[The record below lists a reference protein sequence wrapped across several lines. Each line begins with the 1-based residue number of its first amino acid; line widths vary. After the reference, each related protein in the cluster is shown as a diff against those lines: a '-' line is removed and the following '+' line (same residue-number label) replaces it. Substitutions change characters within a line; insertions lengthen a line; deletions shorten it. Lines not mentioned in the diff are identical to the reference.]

1 MDAVASGA
9 ADRIVLMAALLSAL
23 ITLFGAVF
31 AIYKWYLKQE
41 EQDKD
46 IAKMKEENALTFYAL
61 IACLDGLEQLGANH
75 TVTETKERLEKYI
88 NRQAH
93 K

>member
-1 MDAVASGA
+1 MDTIASGT
-9 ADRIVLMAALLSAL
+9 ADRILLAAALLSAFV
-23 ITLFGAVF
+23 TLFGAIF
-31 AIYKWYLKQE
+31 TIYKWYLKQE

>member
-1 MDAVASGA
+1 MDTVAGDTA
-9 ADRIVLMAALLSAL
+9 NAIVLAAALLSAFV
-23 ITLFGAVF
+23 TLFGAAF
-31 AIYKWYLKQE
+31 AVYKWYLKQE
-41 EQDKD
+41 RQDKE
-46 IAKMKEENALTFYAL
+46 IAKMKEENELTFCAL

-75 TVTETKERLEKYI
+75 TVTKTKERLEGYI

>member
-1 MDAVASGA
+1 MDTIASGT
-9 ADRIVLMAALLSAL
+9 ADNILLAAALLSAL
-23 ITLFGAVF
+23 VTLFGAVF
-31 AIYKWYLKQE
+31 AIYKWVLKQE
-41 EQDKD
+41 AQDRD

>member
-1 MDAVASGA
+1 MDTIASGT
-9 ADRIVLMAALLSAL
+9 ADRILLAAALLSAFV
-23 ITLFGAVF
+23 TLFGAIF

>member
-1 MDAVASGA
+1 MDTIASGT
-9 ADRIVLMAALLSAL
+9 ADHILLAAALLSAL
-23 ITLFGAVF
+23 VTLFGAVF
-31 AIYKWYLKQE
+31 AIYKWVLKQE
-41 EQDKD
+41 AQDRD

>member
-1 MDAVASGA
+1 MDTIANGT
-9 ADRIVLMAALLSAL
+9 ADRILLAAALLSAFV
-23 ITLFGAVF
+23 TLFGAIF
-31 AIYKWYLKQE
+31 TIYKWYLKQE